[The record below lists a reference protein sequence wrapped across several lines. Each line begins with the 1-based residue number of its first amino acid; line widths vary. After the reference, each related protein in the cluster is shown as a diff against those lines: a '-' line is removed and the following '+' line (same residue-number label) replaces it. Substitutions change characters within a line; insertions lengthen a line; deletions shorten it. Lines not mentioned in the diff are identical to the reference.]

1 MVNFLELIGPQ
12 LLIVACLYALILFVV
27 FLDLLAGI
35 RKAKQRGE
43 YRSSYGLRK
52 TVDKICR
59 YYNMVLVITAID
71 IVQMLAVVVL
81 NPQTSHMLPV
91 LPFFTFL
98 GAIFVGFIEL
108 KSIYEKSEDK
118 EQAKIKDAAK
128 MLAQVLQHKDES
140 ELVAGFLEYIKKE
153 KKEGGNDT

>member
-71 IVQMLAVVVL
+71 IVQMLAVVEL
-81 NPQTSHMLPV
+81 NPQTSHTLPV

-98 GAIFVGFIEL
+98 GQFSSAL
-108 KSIYEKSEDK
+108 LS
-118 EQAKIKDAAK
+118 
-128 MLAQVLQHKDES
+128 
-140 ELVAGFLEYIKKE
+140 
-153 KKEGGNDT
+153 

>member
-1 MVNFLELIGPQ
+1 
-12 LLIVACLYALILFVV
+12 
-27 FLDLLAGI
+27 
-35 RKAKQRGE
+35 
-43 YRSSYGLRK
+43 
-52 TVDKICR
+52 
-59 YYNMVLVITAID
+59 MVLVITAID
-71 IVQMLAVVVL
+71 VVQMLAVVEL
-81 NPQTSHMLPV
+81 NPQTSHTLPV

-98 GAIFVGFIEL
+98 GAMFVGFIEL

-153 KKEGGNDT
+153 KKGGENG

>member
-12 LLIVACLYALILFVV
+12 VLIVACLYALILFVV

-59 YYNMVLVITAID
+59 YYNMVLVVTAID
-71 IVQMLAVVVL
+71 IVQMLAVINL
-81 NPQTSHMLPV
+81 NPQTEHSLPV

-98 GAIFVGFIEL
+98 GAMFVGFIEL

-128 MLAQVLQHKDES
+128 MMAQVLQHSEES
-140 ELVAGFLEYIKKE
+140 ELVAGFIEYIKKE
-153 KKEGGNDT
+153 KKGGEDG